1 MSATIQQKTTEAL
14 KTETEAKPKFIQKRE
29 NMQENYSYYSQ
40 SSIDSNTRHCVD
52 RLQEATTTISL
63 TTTESIKFRLE
74 EFNVHLNKFPLAAIL
89 ANKMGAQD
97 LVKNICVRDFNGD
110 TLNQGLCR
118 ETLARLG
125 YQEQL
130 TSSNGIRILSID
142 GGGMKG
148 VIALEILRKLEKKTG
163 KKIHQL
169 FDYCIG
175 VSTGSIIIG
184 LLALKKMSVDEA
196 AQIYQDIGAQV
207 FEQTYLKAV
216 QGMVSTKSLKRS
228 SNYRLIVFI
237 ALRCGFT
244 TFFQTIIS

>member
-1 MSATIQQKTTEAL
+1 MSATIQQKTNEAL

-52 RLQEATTTISL
+52 RLKEATTTISL

-89 ANKMGAQD
+89 ANKMGAQEI
-97 LVKNICVRDFNGD
+97 VKNIRGLNSD
-110 TLNQGLCR
+110 TLQGHCL

-130 TSSNGIRILSID
+130 TSSPGIRILSID

-216 QGMVSTKSLKRS
+216 QGMVSKS
-228 SNYRLIVFI
+228 F
-237 ALRCGFT
+237 
-244 TFFQTIIS
+244 

>member
-1 MSATIQQKTTEAL
+1 
-14 KTETEAKPKFIQKRE
+14 
-29 NMQENYSYYSQ
+29 
-40 SSIDSNTRHCVD
+40 
-52 RLQEATTTISL
+52 
-63 TTTESIKFRLE
+63 
-74 EFNVHLNKFPLAAIL
+74 VHLNKFPLAAIL

-130 TSSNGIRILSID
+130 NSSPGIRILSID

-216 QGMVSTKSLKRS
+216 QGMVSKS
-228 SNYRLIVFI
+228 F
-237 ALRCGFT
+237 
-244 TFFQTIIS
+244 